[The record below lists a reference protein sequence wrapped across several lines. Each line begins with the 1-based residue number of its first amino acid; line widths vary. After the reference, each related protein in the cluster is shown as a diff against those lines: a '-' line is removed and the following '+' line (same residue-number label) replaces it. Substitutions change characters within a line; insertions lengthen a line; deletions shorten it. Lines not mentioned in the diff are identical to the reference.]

1 MTDFFEF
8 EADFV
13 DSLRCI
19 PMLVRYKLDTCGIK
33 LKLAEWNQMNQE
45 SRQKLII
52 LPCDTDSQIEHYR
65 DYIQQLV
72 LKLTG
77 KSVAELPIEPD
88 PAWLNTTTIP
98 RSVDEKAQEIGI
110 IITIE
115 AWENLTILQRFV
127 LIKLSRP
134 SHENKNFLPALV
146 EFNLLPK
153 S

>member
-33 LKLAEWNQMNQE
+33 LKLAEWNEMNQE

-52 LPCDTDSQIEHYR
+52 LPCATDSQIHNYR

-77 KSVAELPIEPD
+77 KSVAELPIEPN
-88 PAWLNTTTIP
+88 PPWLDITNIP

-115 AWENLTILQRFV
+115 AWKNLTILQRFV